1 MEEFF
6 TVSEETDDLHI
17 YSDRSG
23 LVGVSD
29 TIESYQFFYDGKL
42 NPSRKVDCAKTSSRT
57 SISQQQLIELEK
69 ALAQSKI
76 IPYSFRAFQSNFVIG
91 RALSLQDGILDTRGK
106 DFNVQIE
113 YPATAGHNHLWM
125 NWVAHLRRITFNGDG
140 ISLSI

>member
-1 MEEFF
+1 
-6 TVSEETDDLHI
+6 VA
-17 YSDRSG
+17 
-23 LVGVSD
+23 D

-91 RALSLQDGILDTRGK
+91 RALSLQDGVYDTRGK
-106 DFNVQIE
+106 DFNLQVE
-113 YPATAGHNHLWM
+113 YPATAAHNHLWM
-125 NWVAHLRRITFNGDG
+125 NWVGHIRRIVFNGDG
-140 ISLSI
+140 ISLSV